1 MKNVTVKLKFDP
13 KKYTAVCQFMEE
25 KGLDIEAELSEEVN
39 RRYQK
44 HVPAAV
50 RKYIEGT
57 AASASVRHCG
67 ASEGPTM
74 HGENAPTLGPKSET
88 SPSLGSG
95 EGKSA

>member
-1 MKNVTVKLKFDP
+1 MKNITVKLKIDP
-13 KKYTAVCQFMEE
+13 KKHTATRQFMEE

-57 AASASVRHCG
+57 VASASVRHCG
-67 ASEGPTM
+67 ASKGPAM
-74 HGENAPTLGPKSET
+74 HGENAPALAPNSAI
-88 SPSLGSG
+88 SPLTGSG
-95 EGKSA
+95 EGESA

>member
-1 MKNVTVKLKFDP
+1 MKNITVKLKIDP
-13 KKYTAVCQFMEE
+13 QKYTAVRQFMEE
-25 KGLDIEAELSEEVN
+25 KGLDIEAELSEEVA

-57 AASASVRHCG
+57 VASASIQHCG
-67 ASEGPTM
+67 ASEGPAM
-74 HGENAPTLGPKSET
+74 HGENAPTLVQNSAT

-95 EGKSA
+95 EGENA